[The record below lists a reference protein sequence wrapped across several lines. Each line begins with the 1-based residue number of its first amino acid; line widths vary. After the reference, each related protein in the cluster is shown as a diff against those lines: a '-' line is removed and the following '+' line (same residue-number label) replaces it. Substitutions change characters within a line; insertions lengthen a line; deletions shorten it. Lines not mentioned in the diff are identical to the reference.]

1 MIKAVHSMGTL
12 LLEVPSGMFSD
23 TFGRRPALLIS
34 NLSSGLY
41 WFFMGF
47 GWSDNPVGMLA
58 TTQVGVPC
66 PTVARFPVQTST
78 FVL

>member
-66 PTVARFPVQTST
+66 STVARFPVQTST